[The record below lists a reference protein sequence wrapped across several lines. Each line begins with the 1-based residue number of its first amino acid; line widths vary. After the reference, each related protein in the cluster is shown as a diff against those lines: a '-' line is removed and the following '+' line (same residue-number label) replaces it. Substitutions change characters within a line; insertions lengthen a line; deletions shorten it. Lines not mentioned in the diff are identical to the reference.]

1 VSKSRF
7 IPILSAVL
15 LVAACSSSA
24 TPTPAPA
31 ATPAP
36 VVSAAAATPAPATPA
51 PTLAFGACNNNKLT
65 VWAMPGSF
73 SDSTASTLITE
84 FENNHPGCVVN
95 YQVQQWNGIV
105 QKLSTALASNN
116 PPDVFEIGNTDAVTF
131 EAAGVLADL
140 SAYRQQLGGGTSSK
154 GTEPD
159 ELWVGSLNDASV
171 YEGKTYAVPFY
182 AGTREIIYRK
192 DLFDKSKIDASTLT
206 SKAALIAAAQKLQAD
221 NPGIKD
227 FSGLYLPG
235 QNWYALIQMIWDNGG
250 DIAKQDANGKWTATL
265 DTPEAEKGIQ
275 DYIDY
280 FKAANTATPSSDE
293 ATPPQYQV
301 FQQGKVGMMIANGWE
316 YGFVFNANSKTGVN
330 SASQLDI
337 MKIPSV
343 TDGKS
348 VPVFLGGS
356 VLGVAKNSKNVQA
369 AVDFI
374 AELSTP
380 QGQNMMIGENWIP
393 SLKLYAANIP
403 TLGTAQNKAL
413 LVQAS
418 EAAAG
423 SNFTPNA
430 KGWAAVEANNPLK
443 SMLTAVLTGTPID
456 QAAKDANTKINA
468 VING

>member
-7 IPILSAVL
+7 MPIVSAVL

-24 TPTPAPA
+24 TPSP
-31 ATPAP
+31 
-36 VVSAAAATPAPATPA
+36 AATPAPATQAPA
-51 PTLAFGACNNNKLT
+51 TQAAATPVPTTAFGKCDGGKLT

-73 SDSTASTLITE
+73 SDTTATALITE

-105 QKLSTALASNN
+105 QKLSTALASSN
-116 PPDVFEIGNTDAVTF
+116 PPDVFEIGNTDAITF
-131 EAAGVLADL
+131 ESAGVLADL
-140 SAYRQQLGGGTSSK
+140 SSYREQMGGGTSADGSS
-154 GTEPD
+154 PD
-159 ELWVGSLNDASV
+159 ELWLGSLNDASV
-171 YEGKTYAVPFY
+171 YDGKTYAVPFY

-192 DLFDKSKIDASTLT
+192 DLFEKSGIDPATIT

-221 NPGIKD
+221 NASVKD

-235 QNWYALIQMIWDNGG
+235 QNWYALIQMIWDEGG
-250 DIAKQDANGKWTATL
+250 QIAKQDSSGKWTATL
-265 DTPEAEKGIQ
+265 DDPNSQKGIQ

-280 FKAANTATPSSDE
+280 FKAANTATPGSDE
-293 ATPPQYQV
+293 ATPPEYQV

-316 YGFVFNANSKTGVN
+316 YGFVYSATAKSGVT
-330 SASQLDI
+330 SADQLDV
-337 MKIPSV
+337 MPIPST
-343 TDGKS
+343 TDGKT

-374 AELSTP
+374 AQLSTP
-380 QGQNMMIGENWIP
+380 AGQNMMIGESWIP

-403 TLGTAQNKAL
+403 SLGTASNKAL
-413 LVQAS
+413 QVQAS

-443 SMLTAVLTGTPID
+443 AMLTAVLTGTPID

>member
-7 IPILSAVL
+7 IPIVSAVL

-24 TPTPAPA
+24 TPAPTQAPA
-31 ATPAP
+31 TQAPATQ
-36 VVSAAAATPAPATPA
+36 AAATPV
-51 PTLAFGACNNNKLT
+51 PTAAFGKCDGGKLT

-73 SDSTASTLITE
+73 SDATATALITE

-105 QKLSTALASNN
+105 QKLTTALASNN
-116 PPDVFEIGNTDAVTF
+116 PPDVFEIGNTDAITF

-140 SAYRQQLGGGTSSK
+140 SSYREQMGGGTSADGNS
-154 GTEPD
+154 PD
-159 ELWVGSLNDASV
+159 ELWLGSLNDASV
-171 YEGKTYAVPFY
+171 YQGKTYAVPFY
-182 AGTREIIYRK
+182 AGTREIIYRA
-192 DLFDKSKIDASTLT
+192 DLFQKSGIDPATIT

-221 NPGIKD
+221 NANVKD

-235 QNWYALIQMIWDNGG
+235 QNWYALIQMIWDEGG
-250 DIAKQDANGKWTATL
+250 QIATQDASGKWTATL
-265 DTPEAEKGIQ
+265 DDPNSQKGIQ
-275 DYIDY
+275 DYTDY
-280 FKAANTATPSSDE
+280 FKAGNTATPGSDE
-293 ATPPQYQV
+293 ATPPEWTV

-316 YGFVFNANSKTGVN
+316 AGLVVGTSGAVTDAAQIDV
-330 SASQLDI
+330 
-337 MKIPSV
+337 MPIPSV
-343 TDGKS
+343 NDGKT

-356 VLGVAKNSKNVQA
+356 VLGVAKNSKSVQA

-380 QGQNMMIGENWIP
+380 QGQNMMIGESWIP

-403 TLGTAQNKAL
+403 TLPTAANKAL
-413 LVQAS
+413 RVQAS

-443 SMLTAVLTGTPID
+443 AMLTAVLTGTPID